1 MKLQAHSRSVMTT
14 QHWFLTILVTMLVP
28 LGLIMLFIWV
38 FNPSTNENKANYAK
52 AVLLF
57 YGMLLIVYLGYM
69 VIFGIAIFNSF
80 SSI

>member
-1 MKLQAHSRSVMTT
+1 MV
-14 QHWFLTILVTMLVP
+14 VP
-28 LGLIMLFIWV
+28 VGLILLFIWV
-38 FNPSTNENKANYAK
+38 FNPSTNENKVNYAK

-57 YGMLLIVYLGYM
+57 YAMLLTVYLGYI